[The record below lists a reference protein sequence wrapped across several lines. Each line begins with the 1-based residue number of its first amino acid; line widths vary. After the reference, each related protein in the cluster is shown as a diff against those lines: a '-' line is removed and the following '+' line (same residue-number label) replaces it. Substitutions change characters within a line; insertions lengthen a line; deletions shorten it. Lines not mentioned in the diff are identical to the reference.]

1 MKEITVQELNEC
13 IQSKEDFVLVDV
25 REPLEIETGNLGGK
39 QIPMGE
45 ILNRLHEIPTD
56 KKVVIHCKAG
66 GRSANVIR
74 YLSAEK
80 GFQNLY
86 NLTGGILA
94 WKNEIDPSI
103 DVL

>member
-1 MKEITVQELNEC
+1 MKEISVKELH
-13 IQSKEDFVLVDV
+13 SKLAQREDFLLIDV
-25 REPLEIETGNLGGK
+25 REPLEFETGNIGGK
-39 QIPMGE
+39 PLPMGE

-66 GRSANVIR
+66 GRSGNVVR
-74 YLSAEK
+74 YLTAEK

-94 WKNEIDPSI
+94 WKNEIDSNI

>member
-1 MKEITVQELNEC
+1 MNEISVQEL
-13 IQSKEDFVLVDV
+13 QSKLAKGEDFLLIDV
-25 REPLEIETGNLGGK
+25 REPLEFETGNIGGK
-39 QIPMGE
+39 PIPMGE
-45 ILNRLHEIPTD
+45 ILNRLDEIPTE
-56 KKVVIHCKAG
+56 KTVVIHCKSG
-66 GRSANVIR
+66 GRSGNVVR

-94 WKNEIDPSI
+94 WKNEIDPTL